1 MNLKV
6 CSVVWKSF
14 KDGMQWL
21 NGDFNATQDLHQ
33 CEDLKK
39 FQDTF
44 VKSTDITSMTSYQ
57 LGQAM
62 EAFLRDAGYHV
73 VFNDYLARVSES
85 MSENEAKKFIKAL
98 KS

>member
-1 MNLKV
+1 MNFKV

-21 NGDFNATQDLHQ
+21 NGDFNVTRDFHL
-33 CEDLKK
+33 CEELKK
-39 FQDTF
+39 FQDTL
-44 VKSTDITSMTSYQ
+44 VKSTDITNMTSYQ
-57 LGQAM
+57 LGKAI
-62 EAFLRDAGYHV
+62 EAFLHDAGYV
-73 VFNDYLARVSES
+73 VAFNDYTDSIDES